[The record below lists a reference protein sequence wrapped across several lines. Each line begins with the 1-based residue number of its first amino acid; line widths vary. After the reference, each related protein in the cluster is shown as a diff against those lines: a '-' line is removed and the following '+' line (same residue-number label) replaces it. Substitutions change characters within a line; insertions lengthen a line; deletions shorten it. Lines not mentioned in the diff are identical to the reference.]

1 MAVPKKKQSKTRTAK
16 RRATWKASPSA
27 YSGCPQCKQPTRPHR
42 VCANCGY
49 YAGRQAIEV
58 E

>member
-1 MAVPKKKQSKTRTAK
+1 MAVPKKKQSRSRSGK
-16 RRATWKASPSA
+16 RAANWKASAPA
-27 YSGCPQCKQPTRPHR
+27 YAECPQCKQPTLSHR

-49 YAGRQAIEV
+49 YAGRQAVEV

>member
-1 MAVPKKKQSKTRTAK
+1 MAVPKKKQSRSRSGK
-16 RRATWKASPSA
+16 RAANWKASAPA
-27 YSGCPQCKQPTRPHR
+27 YAECPQCKQPTLSHR

-49 YAGRQAIEV
+49 YADRQAVEV

>member
-1 MAVPKKKQSKTRTAK
+1 MAVPKKKQSRSRSGK
-16 RRATWKASPSA
+16 RAANWKASAPA
-27 YSGCPQCKQPTRPHR
+27 YAECPQCKQPTLSHR

-49 YAGRQAIEV
+49 YACRQAVEV